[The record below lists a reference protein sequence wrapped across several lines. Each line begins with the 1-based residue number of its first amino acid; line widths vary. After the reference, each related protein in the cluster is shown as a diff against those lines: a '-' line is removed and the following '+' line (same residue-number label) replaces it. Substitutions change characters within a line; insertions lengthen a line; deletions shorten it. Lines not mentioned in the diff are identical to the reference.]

1 MKFINN
7 CDCIYSFIELEKAVI
22 WFANGLKY
30 KPVFTIWLD
39 RFYPKIWVCCQG
51 IRVHRILGM
60 YKEKRRL
67 RKDEVVHHID
77 GNKLNNHIDNLE
89 IWSLKEHTKYHND
102 WYKII

>member
-1 MKFINN
+1 LKFINN

-60 YKEKRRL
+60 YKEKNGFIGATPEL
-67 RKDEVVHHID
+67 ACIKA
-77 GNKLNNHIDNLE
+77 
-89 IWSLKEHTKYHND
+89 LKEV
-102 WYKII
+102 I